1 MTARALLAAVL
12 LTSLTIPVC
21 AADARNDDA
30 PTAVI
35 LCYHIVESPQDP
47 RMEISRDAFLQQMR
61 YLAMTGYNVIPLRH
75 VYEYAIGKRASLPKN
90 AIVVTIDDGW
100 RSTYTEVFP
109 EMQKRNFPFTV
120 FVYPKIIGQ
129 TSHALSWK
137 QVKEMADAGVD
148 IQSHSLSHPFLT
160 QRRHES
166 FGDAQYEVW
175 LQRELSESKRIL
187 ERETGHKVSFLA
199 YPYGDYD
206 HHLAAAVARAGYA
219 AALTCDFG
227 RVHHGSDPMR
237 MKRFVIDKR
246 MDFAAFRHYLGA
258 GEMKIEG
265 VTPIPGH
272 VVEPVQQ
279 PLVVSA
285 RIPNYKQLDPTS
297 VGMVVL
303 SSAAAVPFNYDARDG
318 SIRLVVRD
326 ALDALKGQY
335 LRALVWANDVKSGK
349 RVEATWTFR
358 IPDPAANLP
367 QVPPRSIQR
376 SIGAPAAPAS
386 SEPLQPKPAE
396 QTKASTAVAAADGAG
411 GMADVK
417 GSRTRADRAPK

>member
-12 LTSLTIPVC
+12 LTSLAIPLS
-21 AADARNDDA
+21 AAGARNDAA
-30 PTAVI
+30 PTAAI

-61 YLAMTGYNVIPLRH
+61 YLAMTGYSVIPLRH

-90 AIVVTIDDGW
+90 SVVVTIDDGW

-137 QVKEMADAGVD
+137 QLKEMSDAGVD

-166 FGDAQYEVW
+166 LGDARYEAW

-187 ERETGHKVSFLA
+187 ERATGREVSFLA

-206 HHLAAAVARAGYA
+206 RHLTAAVARAGYA
-219 AALTCDFG
+219 AAVTCDFG
-227 RVHHGSDPMR
+227 RVHNGSDPMR

-265 VTPIPGH
+265 VTPVPGRA
-272 VVEPVQQ
+272 VEPVQQ

-285 RIPNYKQLDPTS
+285 RIPNYKQIDPAS

-303 SSAAAVPFNYDARDG
+303 SSSDAVPFNYDARDG
-318 SIRLVVRD
+318 SIRLVVND
-326 ALDALKGQY
+326 ALDALKGRY
-335 LRALVWANDVKSGK
+335 LRALVWANDVKSGR

-358 IPDPAANLP
+358 IPDTAANLR
-367 QVPPRSIQR
+367 QIPRSIQH
-376 SIGAPAAPAS
+376 SNHAPAASAS
-386 SEPLQPKPAE
+386 FERLQPRPAE
-396 QTKASTAVAAADGAG
+396 LTKASTAVARADGGAG
-411 GMADVK
+411 GTSDAR
-417 GSRTRADRAPK
+417 GGTHLDRAPN